1 MKKTIIIAEGGV
13 NHNGKISL
21 AKKIISKAKKA
32 GADYI
37 KFQMYDAD
45 ALSTSKA
52 NKADYQKKFN
62 KNETQKEML
71 KRYQMSSNQIL
82 DLRNFARKKKIK
94 FMLSVFDDVSV
105 NNIRDLKLDYIKIP
119 SGEIDNFPMLA
130 EVTKLNSHIIIST
143 GMSSVEEIKKLYYF

>member
-21 AKKIISKAKKA
+21 AKKNYFKGKRKV

-71 KRYQMSSNQIL
+71 KKYQMSSNQIL
-82 DLRNFARKKKIK
+82 DLRNLQGKKIK

-130 EVTKLNSHIIIST
+130 EVTKINSHIIIST
-143 GMSSVEEIKKLYYF
+143 GDV

>member
-13 NHNGKISL
+13 NHNGKNN

-52 NKADYQKKFN
+52 NKADYQKN
-62 KNETQKEML
+62 L
-71 KRYQMSSNQIL
+71 IKRDERDVKKISNVFNQIL
-82 DLRNFARKKKIK
+82 DLNFARKK
-94 FMLSVFDDVSV
+94 
-105 NNIRDLKLDYIKIP
+105 N
-119 SGEIDNFPMLA
+119 
-130 EVTKLNSHIIIST
+130 
-143 GMSSVEEIKKLYYF
+143 